1 MKISI
6 THLKVQNRSTGRQG
20 IHQTYSQT
28 IIMEILHI
36 FKTEVNLDNSKY
48 LEPRTE
54 KGVT

>member
-6 THLKVQNRSTGRQG
+6 THLKAQNRSTGRQD

-28 IIMEILHI
+28 IIMEILHLFDI
-36 FKTEVNLDNSKY
+36 EVKLDNSKY
-48 LEPRTE
+48 LKPRTE